1 MFSKILIANR
11 GEIACRVISTCRR
24 MGIKTVAVYSD
35 IDRASRHTL
44 MADESYL
51 IPSEN
56 PNTSYLLGREII
68 AIAKQTNSEAIH
80 PGYGFLSENAEFAKI
95 VEEAGIV
102 FIGPSSDAIAT
113 MGLKDRAK
121 SLMEKVGVPVVPGYH
136 AKEQNNLAKIAT
148 NIGYPLIIKAIAG
161 GGGRGM
167 RLVEKP
173 DEFQNLLSEA
183 KSEASKF
190 FGNDRVIIEK
200 YIQKPR
206 HIEVQI
212 FGDGNRVIAL
222 FERDCSLQRRH
233 QKIIEEAPAPGI
245 SLVMRKALC
254 DAAIK
259 TAEAVSY
266 KGAGTVEFIVD
277 TFRGLSEDKFYFLEM
292 NTRLQVEHSVTEA
305 ILKLDLVEWQM
316 RIAFGEELPLRQD
329 ELKIQGHAIEARI
342 YAEDVQAG
350 FLPDSGT
357 IEKIV
362 YPKNVRIDTGISEGD
377 KISTYYDPMILKIT
391 AFADSR
397 SSAIEALKRALLE
410 TYIMGVKTNLDFL
423 NRLLNLSE
431 FSNES
436 FDTGLIGSNIKKLVS
451 LRTPTT
457 QVLALASIG
466 ILGLSNLNTRSF
478 LTGFTLWENLTKL
491 VKFSNSQKE
500 FLTEVE
506 CLGGDSFLVKVEENT
521 HEISYDRTGW
531 TIDGQNIQFLFWQGK
546 SYFSVVC
553 EFKYDF
559 HSKDLLIVSS
569 ENSDDDQLVIAPM
582 PGQISEIY
590 VNEGDLVL
598 KGDRLV
604 VLESMKMEHA
614 ISANMSGKIE
624 SILVSKGQK
633 VDNKDLL
640 LRIHLKCDDE

>member
-11 GEIACRVISTCRR
+11 GEIACRVISTCKRL
-24 MGIKTVAVYSD
+24 GIKTVAIYSD
-35 IDRASRHTL
+35 IDRASQHTL

-51 IPSEN
+51 IPGED
-56 PNTSYLLGREII
+56 PNISYLSSHEII
-68 AIAKQTNSEAIH
+68 TIAKQTNSEAIH

-95 VEEAGIV
+95 VEESGIV

-136 AKEQNNLAKIAT
+136 AKEQNNLEEIAT
-148 NIGYPLIIKAIAG
+148 NIGFPLIIKAIAG

-167 RLVEKP
+167 RLVDKP

-183 KSEASKF
+183 KSEALKF

-206 HIEVQI
+206 HIEVQV

-245 SLVMRKALC
+245 SSVMRKALC

-277 TFRGLSEDKFYFLEM
+277 TSSGLSENKFYFLEM

-305 ILKLDLVEWQM
+305 ILKLDLVEWQL
-316 RIAFGEELPLRQD
+316 RVAFGGELPLRQD

-342 YAEDVQAG
+342 YAEDVQSG

-357 IEKIV
+357 IKKIV
-362 YPKNVRIDTGISEGD
+362 YPENVRIDTGISEGD

-391 AFADSR
+391 AFADNR
-397 SSAIEALKRALLE
+397 PLVIEALKRALLE
-410 TYIMGVKTNLDFL
+410 THIMGVKTNLDFL

-436 FDTGLIGSNIKKLVS
+436 FDTGLIGSNIKKLAS

-457 QVLALASIG
+457 EVLALASIG
-466 ILGLSNLNTRSF
+466 ILGLSNLNNTSF
-478 LTGFTLWENLTKL
+478 LTGFTLWENLRKL
-491 VKFSNSQKE
+491 VKFSNSQEE

-506 CLGGDSFLVKVEENT
+506 CLGGARFIVQIEKNI
-521 HEISYDRTGW
+521 HEINYENNGW
-531 TIDGQNIQFLFWQGK
+531 TIDGKNTEFLYWQSK
-546 SYFSVVC
+546 SDFSIISK
-553 EFKYDF
+553 FKYDF
-559 HSKDLLIVSS
+559 QIKDLLTVSS
-569 ENSDDDQLVIAPM
+569 ENSDNNHLVIAPM

-633 VDNKDLL
+633 VDNRELI
-640 LRIHLKCDDE
+640 LRIYLKSDDE

>member
-206 HIEVQI
+206 HIEVQV

-277 TFRGLSEDKFYFLEM
+277 TSRGLSEDKFYFLEM

-436 FDTGLIGSNIKKLVS
+436 FDTGLIG
-451 LRTPTT
+451 R
-457 QVLALASIG
+457 
-466 ILGLSNLNTRSF
+466 
-478 LTGFTLWENLTKL
+478 
-491 VKFSNSQKE
+491 
-500 FLTEVE
+500 
-506 CLGGDSFLVKVEENT
+506 
-521 HEISYDRTGW
+521 DR
-531 TIDGQNIQFLFWQGK
+531 K
-546 SYFSVVC
+546 SVV
-553 EFKYDF
+553 
-559 HSKDLLIVSS
+559 
-569 ENSDDDQLVIAPM
+569 
-582 PGQISEIY
+582 
-590 VNEGDLVL
+590 
-598 KGDRLV
+598 
-604 VLESMKMEHA
+604 
-614 ISANMSGKIE
+614 
-624 SILVSKGQK
+624 
-633 VDNKDLL
+633 
-640 LRIHLKCDDE
+640 

>member
-24 MGIKTVAVYSD
+24 LGIKTVAIHSE
-35 IDRASRHTL
+35 IDRTSRHTL

-51 IPSEN
+51 IPGED
-56 PNTSYLLGREII
+56 PNLSYLSGHEII
-68 AIAKQTNSEAIH
+68 VIAKQTNSEAIH

-95 VEEAGIV
+95 VEESGIV

-136 AKEQNNLAKIAT
+136 AKEQNNLEEIAT
-148 NIGYPLIIKAIAG
+148 NIGFPLIIKAIAG

-167 RLVEKP
+167 RLVDKP

-183 KSEASKF
+183 KSEALKF

-206 HIEVQI
+206 HIEVQV

-245 SLVMRKALC
+245 SSLMRKALC
-254 DAAIK
+254 DAAVQ

-277 TFRGLSEDKFYFLEM
+277 TSSGLSENKFYFLEM

-305 ILKLDLVEWQM
+305 ILKLDLVEWQL
-316 RIAFGEELPLRQD
+316 RVAFGGELPLRQD

-342 YAEDVQAG
+342 YAEDVQSG

-362 YPKNVRIDTGISEGD
+362 YPENVRIDTGISEGD

-397 SSAIEALKRALLE
+397 PLVIEALKRALLE
-410 TYIMGVKTNLDFL
+410 THIMGVKTNLDFL

-431 FSNES
+431 FSKES
-436 FDTGLIGSNIKKLVS
+436 FDTGLIGSNIKKLVG
-451 LRTPTT
+451 LRIPTT

-466 ILGLSNLNTRSF
+466 VLGLSNLNNTSF
-478 LTGFTLWENLTKL
+478 LTGFTLWENLRKL
-491 VKFSNSQKE
+491 VKFSNSQEE

-506 CLGGDSFLVKVEENT
+506 CLGGARFIVQIEKNI
-521 HEISYDRTGW
+521 HEINYENNGW
-531 TIDGQNIQFLFWQGK
+531 TIDGKSTEFLYWQSK
-546 SYFSVVC
+546 SDFSIISK
-553 EFKYDF
+553 FKYDF
-559 HSKDLLIVSS
+559 QIKDLLTVSS
-569 ENSDDDQLVIAPM
+569 DNSDDDHLVIAPM

-590 VNEGDLVL
+590 VNEGDSVL

-624 SILVSKGQK
+624 TILVSKGQK
-633 VDNKDLL
+633 VDSRELL
-640 LRIHLKCDDE
+640 LRVYIKSGSE

>member
-1 MFSKILIANR
+1 
-11 GEIACRVISTCRR
+11 
-24 MGIKTVAVYSD
+24 
-35 IDRASRHTL
+35 

-51 IPSEN
+51 IPGED
-56 PNTSYLLGREII
+56 PNLSYLSGHEII
-68 AIAKQTNSEAIH
+68 VIAQQTNSEAIH

-95 VEEAGIV
+95 VEESGIV

-136 AKEQNNLAKIAT
+136 AKEQNNLEEIAT
-148 NIGYPLIIKAIAG
+148 NIGFPLIIKAIAG

-167 RLVEKP
+167 RLVDKP

-183 KSEASKF
+183 KSEALKF

-206 HIEVQI
+206 HIEVQV

-245 SLVMRKALC
+245 SSLMRKALC
-254 DAAIK
+254 DAAVQ

-277 TFRGLSEDKFYFLEM
+277 TSSGLSENKFYFLEM

-305 ILKLDLVEWQM
+305 ILKLDLVEWQL
-316 RIAFGEELPLRQD
+316 RVAFGGELPLRQD

-342 YAEDVQAG
+342 YAEDVQSG

-362 YPKNVRIDTGISEGD
+362 YPENVRIDTGISEGD

-397 SSAIEALKRALLE
+397 PLVIEALKRALLE
-410 TYIMGVKTNLDFL
+410 THIMGVKTNLDFL

-431 FSNES
+431 FSKES
-436 FDTGLIGSNIKKLVS
+436 FDTGLIGSNIKKLVG

-466 ILGLSNLNTRSF
+466 VLGLSNLNNTSF
-478 LTGFTLWENLTKL
+478 LTGFTLWENLRKL
-491 VKFSNSQKE
+491 VKFSNSQEE
-500 FLTEVE
+500 FQTEVE
-506 CLGGDSFLVKVEENT
+506 CLGGARFIVQIEKNI
-521 HEISYDRTGW
+521 HEINYENNGW
-531 TIDGQNIQFLFWQGK
+531 TIDGKSTEFLYWQSK
-546 SYFSVVC
+546 SDFSIISK
-553 EFKYDF
+553 FKYDF
-559 HSKDLLIVSS
+559 QIKDLLTVSS
-569 ENSDDDQLVIAPM
+569 DNSDDDHLVIAPM

-590 VNEGDLVL
+590 VNEGDSVL

-624 SILVSKGQK
+624 TILVSKGQK
-633 VDNKDLL
+633 VDSRELL
-640 LRIHLKCDDE
+640 LRVYIKSGSE

>member
-102 FIGPSSDAIAT
+102 FVGPSSDAIAT
-113 MGLKDRAK
+113 MGLKDQAK

-206 HIEVQI
+206 HIEVQV

-245 SLVMRKALC
+245 SLVMRNALC

-277 TFRGLSEDKFYFLEM
+277 TSRGLSEDKFYFLEM

-521 HEISYDRTGW
+521 HEISYGRTGW

>member
-11 GEIACRVISTCRR
+11 GEIACRVISTCKRL
-24 MGIKTVAVYSD
+24 GIKTVAIYSD

-51 IPSEN
+51 IPGED
-56 PNTSYLLGREII
+56 PNISYLSSHEII
-68 AIAKQTNSEAIH
+68 TIAKQTNSEAIH

-95 VEEAGIV
+95 VEESGIV

-136 AKEQNNLAKIAT
+136 AKEQNNLEEIAT
-148 NIGYPLIIKAIAG
+148 NIGFPLIIKAIAG

-167 RLVEKP
+167 RLVDKP

-183 KSEASKF
+183 KSEALKF

-206 HIEVQI
+206 HIEVQV

-245 SLVMRKALC
+245 SSVMRKALC

-277 TFRGLSEDKFYFLEM
+277 TSSGLSENKFYFLEM

-305 ILKLDLVEWQM
+305 ILKLDLVEWQL
-316 RIAFGEELPLRQD
+316 RVAFGGELPLRQD

-342 YAEDVQAG
+342 YAEDVQSG

-362 YPKNVRIDTGISEGD
+362 YPENVRIDTGISEGD

-391 AFADSR
+391 AFADNR
-397 SSAIEALKRALLE
+397 PLVIEALKRALLE
-410 TYIMGVKTNLDFL
+410 THIMGVKTNLDFL

-436 FDTGLIGSNIKKLVS
+436 FDTGLIGSNIKKLAS

-457 QVLALASIG
+457 EVLALASIG
-466 ILGLSNLNTRSF
+466 ILGLSNLNNTSF
-478 LTGFTLWENLTKL
+478 LTGFTLWKNLRKF

-506 CLGGDSFLVKVEENT
+506 CLGGTRFLVKVEKNI
-521 HEISYDRTGW
+521 HEINYENNGW
-531 TIDGQNIQFLFWQGK
+531 TIDGANTEFLFWQSK
-546 SYFSVVC
+546 RDFSIISK
-553 EFKYDF
+553 FKYDF
-559 HSKDLLIVSS
+559 QIKDLLTVSS
-569 ENSDDDQLVIAPM
+569 ENSDDNHLVIAPM

-633 VDNKDLL
+633 VDNRELI
-640 LRIHLKCDDE
+640 LRIYLKSDDE

>member
-206 HIEVQI
+206 HIEVQV

-277 TFRGLSEDKFYFLEM
+277 TSRGLSEDKFYFLEM

-521 HEISYDRTGW
+521 HEISYGRTGW

>member
-206 HIEVQI
+206 HIEVQV

-277 TFRGLSEDKFYFLEM
+277 TSRGLSEDKFYFLEM

-466 ILGLSNLNTRSF
+466 ILGLSNLNARSF

-506 CLGGDSFLVKVEENT
+506 CLGGDSFLVKVEENI

>member
-11 GEIACRVISTCRR
+11 GEIACRVISTCKRL
-24 MGIKTVAVYSD
+24 GIKTVAIYSD
-35 IDRASRHTL
+35 IDRASQHTL

-51 IPSEN
+51 IPGED
-56 PNTSYLLGREII
+56 PNISYLSSHEII
-68 AIAKQTNSEAIH
+68 TIAKQTNSEAIH

-95 VEEAGIV
+95 VEESGIV

-136 AKEQNNLAKIAT
+136 AKEQNNLEEIAT
-148 NIGYPLIIKAIAG
+148 NIGFPLIIKAIAG

-167 RLVEKP
+167 RLVDKP

-183 KSEASKF
+183 KSEALKF

-206 HIEVQI
+206 HIEVQV

-245 SLVMRKALC
+245 SSVMRKALC

-277 TFRGLSEDKFYFLEM
+277 TSSGLSENKFYFLEM

-305 ILKLDLVEWQM
+305 ILKLDLVEWQL
-316 RIAFGEELPLRQD
+316 RVAFGGELPLRQD

-342 YAEDVQAG
+342 YAEDVQSG

-362 YPKNVRIDTGISEGD
+362 YPENVRIDTGISEGD

-397 SSAIEALKRALLE
+397 PLVIEALKRALLE
-410 TYIMGVKTNLDFL
+410 THIMGVKTNLDFL

-436 FDTGLIGSNIKKLVS
+436 FDTGLIGSNIKKLVG

-466 ILGLSNLNTRSF
+466 ILGLSNLNNTSF
-478 LTGFTLWENLTKL
+478 LTGFTLWENLRKL
-491 VKFSNSQKE
+491 VKFSNSQEE

-506 CLGGDSFLVKVEENT
+506 CLGGTRFLVKVEKNI
-521 HEISYDRTGW
+521 HEINYENNGW
-531 TIDGQNIQFLFWQGK
+531 TIDGKNTEFLYWQSK
-546 SYFSVVC
+546 SDFSIISK
-553 EFKYDF
+553 FKYDF
-559 HSKDLLIVSS
+559 QIKDLLTVSS
-569 ENSDDDQLVIAPM
+569 DNSDDDHLVIAPM

-590 VNEGDLVL
+590 VNEGDSVL

-624 SILVSKGQK
+624 TILVSKGQK
-633 VDNKDLL
+633 VDNRELL
-640 LRIHLKCDDE
+640 LRVYIKSGSE

>member
-206 HIEVQI
+206 HIEVQV

-277 TFRGLSEDKFYFLEM
+277 TSRGLSEDKFYFLEM

-466 ILGLSNLNTRSF
+466 ILGLSNLNARSF

-506 CLGGDSFLVKVEENT
+506 CLGGDSFLVKVEENI

-531 TIDGQNIQFLFWQGK
+531 TIDGQNTQYLFWQSK
-546 SYFSVVC
+546 SYFSVIC

>member
-11 GEIACRVISTCRR
+11 GEIACRVINTCRR

-136 AKEQNNLAKIAT
+136 AKEQKNLAKIAA

-206 HIEVQI
+206 HIEVQV

-277 TFRGLSEDKFYFLEM
+277 TSRGLSEDKFYFLEM

-350 FLPDSGT
+350 FLPDSGI

-397 SSAIEALKRALLE
+397 PSAIEALKRALLE

-457 QVLALASIG
+457 EVLALASIG

-491 VKFSNSQKE
+491 VKFSNSQEE

-506 CLGGDSFLVKVEENT
+506 CLGEDSFLVKVEENI

-531 TIDGQNIQFLFWQGK
+531 TIDGQNTQFLFWQIK
-546 SYFSVVC
+546 SYFSVIC
-553 EFKYDF
+553 KFKYDF
-559 HSKDLLIVSS
+559 HSKDLLIASS

-624 SILVSKGQK
+624 SVLVSKGQK

>member
-51 IPSEN
+51 IRSEN

-95 VEEAGIV
+95 VEKAGIV

-136 AKEQNNLAKIAT
+136 AKEQKNLAKIAT

-206 HIEVQI
+206 HIEVQV

-245 SLVMRKALC
+245 SSVMRKALC

-277 TFRGLSEDKFYFLEM
+277 TSSGLSENKFYFLEM

-305 ILKLDLVEWQM
+305 ILKLDLVEWQL
-316 RIAFGEELPLRQD
+316 RVAFGGELPLRQD

-342 YAEDVQAG
+342 YAEDVQSG

-362 YPKNVRIDTGISEGD
+362 YPENVRIDTGISEGD

-397 SSAIEALKRALLE
+397 PLVIEALKRALLE
-410 TYIMGVKTNLDFL
+410 THIMGVKTNLDFL

-451 LRTPTT
+451 LRMPTT
-457 QVLALASIG
+457 EVLALASIG

-491 VKFSNSQKE
+491 VKFSNSQEE

-506 CLGGDSFLVKVEENT
+506 CLGRDSFLVKVEENI
-521 HEISYDRTGW
+521 HEVSYDRTGW
-531 TIDGQNIQFLFWQGK
+531 TIDGQNTQFLFWQSK
-546 SYFSVVC
+546 SYFSVIC
-553 EFKYDF
+553 KFKYDF
-559 HSKDLLIVSS
+559 HSKDLLIASS

-582 PGQISEIY
+582 PGQISGIY

-598 KGDRLV
+598 KGDRLI

>member
-11 GEIACRVISTCRR
+11 GEIACRVINTCRR

-102 FIGPSSDAIAT
+102 FIGPSSDVIAT

-206 HIEVQI
+206 HIEVQV
-212 FGDGNRVIAL
+212 FGDGKRVIAL

-277 TFRGLSEDKFYFLEM
+277 TSRGLSEDKFYFLEM

-362 YPKNVRIDTGISEGD
+362 YPENVRIDTGISEGD

-397 SSAIEALKRALLE
+397 PSAIEALKRALLE

-457 QVLALASIG
+457 EVLALASIG
-466 ILGLSNLNTRSF
+466 ILGLSNFNTRSF

-491 VKFSNSQKE
+491 VKFSNSQEE

-506 CLGGDSFLVKVEENT
+506 CLGGDSFLVKVEENI

-531 TIDGQNIQFLFWQGK
+531 TIDGQNTQFLFWQSK
-546 SYFSVVC
+546 SYFSVIS

-640 LRIHLKCDDE
+640 LRIYLKCDDE